1 MMDARDM
8 AACNAALVKLLA
20 EKHDVK
26 AHDLGKALRQ
36 TGRRLPKRLRAQAAV
51 LVEAERMAWVPKLA
65 RRVDLRAVD
74 GAEKAL
80 TAHLRAIDVKE
91 RRFGFVLGLAGIIA
105 AQVLFVVAA
114 FVVWLWWRGY
124 I

>member
-1 MMDARDM
+1 
-8 AACNAALVKLLA
+8 V
-20 EKHDVK
+20 
-26 AHDLGKALRQ
+26 G
-36 TGRRLPKRLRAQAAV
+36 
-51 LVEAERMAWVPKLA
+51 
-65 RRVDLRAVD
+65 
-74 GAEKAL
+74 AL